1 MTSGAAVCGRSSRR
15 RRNTRTR
22 WAPSNRCDAPT
33 WPLPGACAEWRGS
46 VRRTRAWGCFLSSL
60 LRMSSSLIASG
71 PLGVA
76 PYFSLCLPFSPSVS
90 LYLCLPLFLY
100 PYLSIYLYCSHFLL
114 SLFPLAISRSCF
126 FFFFLLHYV
135 ACEISVPWIRDLT
148 HAPCSGSME
157 S

>member
-1 MTSGAAVCGRSSRR
+1 MTRGAAVCGRSSRR

-46 VRRTRAWGCFLSSL
+46 VRRTRAWGCFPSSL

-76 PYFSLCLPFSPSVS
+76 PYFPLCLTFSPSVS

-100 PYLSIYLYCSHFLL
+100 PHLSIYLYCCL
-114 SLFPLAISRSCF
+114 SLSTSSFSFGHLSLLVF
-126 FFFFLLHYV
+126 FFFFFCCTMWHV
-135 ACEISVPWIRDLT
+135 RSQFPG
-148 HAPCSGSME
+148 SGI
-157 S
+157 